1 MKITVVYGPPASGKS
16 TYVAE
21 NKSDNA
27 FIYDFDKLMQVS
39 SGLDP
44 YERNENLLYAMV
56 AFRTTFINLLNGDT
70 PIDDAWLITSFPKED
85 LTKQLEGL
93 NVTYHLMNTSKETC
107 KKRIDSDEERK
118 DKALWKQLID
128 DWFEQYEDKEINNRK
143 EVNRL
148 TQGQKPQKFYSMK
161 QSATNKASA
170 DINIYG
176 PIVSYV
182 WGDEEVS
189 ASTFKK
195 ELDDLGD
202 VKDINLYIN
211 SPGGSVFEGITI
223 HNMLV
228 RHPANINVHID
239 GVAAS
244 IASVIAMAGKIHMP
258 KNSMLMIHN
267 PWTFAMGNAKELRKQ
282 ADDLDRIA
290 NSAIQTYLEKGGSK
304 LNEDKL
310 LQMLDEETWLS
321 AEEAFSYGLADEVGA
336 ESQIAACIDDEIF
349 KNYKNVP
356 KALKEP
362 GATVQNAIS
371 AEEMAYRQKLAEQSK
386 QDLQYYNTILGG
398 K

>member
-1 MKITVVYGPPASGKS
+1 M
-16 TYVAE
+16 
-21 NKSDNA
+21 
-27 FIYDFDKLMQVS
+27 
-39 SGLDP
+39 
-44 YERNENLLYAMV
+44 
-56 AFRTTFINLLNGDT
+56 
-70 PIDDAWLITSFPKED
+70 
-85 LTKQLEGL
+85 TK
-93 NVTYHLMNTSKETC
+93 
-107 KKRIDSDEERK
+107 
-118 DKALWKQLID
+118 
-128 DWFEQYEDKEINNRK
+128 
-143 EVNRL
+143 
-148 TQGQKPQKFYSMK
+148 GQKPQKFYSMK
-161 QSATNKASA
+161 QSETNKASA

-202 VKDINLYIN
+202 VQNINLYIN

-304 LNEDKL
+304 LDEDKL

-321 AEEAFSYGLADEVGA
+321 ADDAFSYGLADEVGV
-336 ESQIAACIDDEIF
+336 ESQVAACIDDEIF

-362 GATVQNAIS
+362 GATVQNSIS
-371 AEEMAYRQKLAEQSK
+371 AEEMAYRQKLAEQMKADK
-386 QDLQYYNTILGG
+386 QFYNTILGG
-398 K
+398 Y

>member
-1 MKITVVYGPPASGKS
+1 MAK
-16 TYVAE
+16 
-21 NKSDNA
+21 
-27 FIYDFDKLMQVS
+27 
-39 SGLDP
+39 
-44 YERNENLLYAMV
+44 
-56 AFRTTFINLLNGDT
+56 
-70 PIDDAWLITSFPKED
+70 
-85 LTKQLEGL
+85 
-93 NVTYHLMNTSKETC
+93 
-107 KKRIDSDEERK
+107 
-118 DKALWKQLID
+118 
-128 DWFEQYEDKEINNRK
+128 
-143 EVNRL
+143 
-148 TQGQKPQKFYSMK
+148 GQKPQKFYSMK

-189 ASTFKK
+189 ASTFKQ

-202 VKDINLYIN
+202 VSTINLYIN

-228 RHPANINVHID
+228 RHKADINVHID

-290 NSAIQTYLEKGGSK
+290 NSAIQTYLEKSGEK
-304 LNEDKL
+304 LDEQTL
-310 LQMLDEETWLS
+310 IQLLDEETWLS
-321 AEEAFSYGLADEVGA
+321 ADDAFKYGLADEVGA
-336 ESQIAACIDDEIF
+336 ENNIAACVDEEIF
-349 KNYKNVP
+349 KNFKNVP
-356 KALKEP
+356 QALKEP
-362 GATVQNAIS
+362 GAAVQNSIS
-371 AEEMAYRQKLAEQSK
+371 AEEMAYRQALADK
-386 QDLQYYNTILGG
+386 TKADLQYYNTILGG